1 MAGVEFNDDAI
12 RRFKEDLEER
22 VSGDITIPG
31 GASEDDAV
39 RSVVEQLQ
47 ARGLKPNEAAIR
59 KDIRERREAA
69 AGE

>member
-12 RRFKEDLEER
+12 RRFKENLEER
-22 VSGDITIPG
+22 VSGLTIPG

-39 RSVVEQLQ
+39 RSVVEQLR

-59 KDIRERREAA
+59 KSIREKRGEA
-69 AGE
+69 E